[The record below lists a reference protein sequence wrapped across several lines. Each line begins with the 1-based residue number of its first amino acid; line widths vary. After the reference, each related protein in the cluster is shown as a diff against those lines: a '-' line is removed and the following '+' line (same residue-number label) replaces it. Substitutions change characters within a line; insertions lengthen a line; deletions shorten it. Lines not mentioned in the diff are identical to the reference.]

1 MEEDEVEEFIPQSC
15 LLTSKIRIKFPI
27 NFQTSGTSFGK
38 MVSSISLS
46 NFRRSQFEYDA
57 TWITK
62 RFHSLNKIWD
72 NQSSVVQNKIRT
84 IISEAFEEALRKI
97 EPSNWVTIKL
107 NKLKEQI
114 EWVKVGESNNSS
126 TPSITERNYNI
137 DNGLLSK

>member
-1 MEEDEVEEFIPQSC
+1 M
-15 LLTSKIRIKFPI
+15 
-27 NFQTSGTSFGK
+27 
-38 MVSSISLS
+38 SSISLL
-46 NFRRSQFEYDA
+46 NFHRSQFEYDA

>member
-1 MEEDEVEEFIPQSC
+1 
-15 LLTSKIRIKFPI
+15 
-27 NFQTSGTSFGK
+27 
-38 MVSSISLS
+38 MVSSISIL

-114 EWVKVGESNNSS
+114 EWVKVVESNNSS